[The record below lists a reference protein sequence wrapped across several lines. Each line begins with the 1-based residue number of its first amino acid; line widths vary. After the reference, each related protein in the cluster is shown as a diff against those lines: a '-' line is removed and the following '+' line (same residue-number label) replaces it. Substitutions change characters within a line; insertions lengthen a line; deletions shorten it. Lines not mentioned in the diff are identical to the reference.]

1 MPKATTKQTVPSE
14 QAESSTPTPSPP
26 EESVEKQPEAPNV
39 QPKHP
44 KRLQFMR
51 PTRVLNISS
60 ELLQIGT
67 NQAIIIERL
76 DGTGFN
82 LYSVDE
88 RVKVWSRIG
97 WANVAE
103 VRYEDESPSV
113 EPG

>member
-1 MPKATTKQTVPSE
+1 MPKATTKQTAPSE
-14 QAESSTPTPSPP
+14 PEECIIPTPSPAGVN
-26 EESVEKQPEAPNV
+26 EEPLQSQPVKQ
-39 QPKHP
+39 P

-97 WANVAE
+97 WGNVAE
-103 VRYEDESPSV
+103 VRYEDE
-113 EPG
+113 PG